1 MLALEGEQEG
11 AEPFNPGEGQ
21 GSGEEPGEATVKNP
35 PAYGERDVE
44 KALDGTGEIP
54 SGQQATI
61 AVTTGTK

>member
-1 MLALEGEQEG
+1 MLALEGKQEG

-35 PAYGERDVE
+35 PAYGERDVK
-44 KALDGTGEIP
+44 KALDGTGEIS